1 MFDVSNPLNN
11 QKKQNSRLK
20 VIIGI
25 PAFNEEKNIGSIV
38 AQLKQKYDHVLVCDD
53 GSSDMTST
61 ISSSLGAIVVKHE
74 KNLGYGA
81 AIKTIFNEARKVEG
95 DVLVTFDADGQHQVS
110 EIDSVLQPISEN
122 KADIVIGSRFL
133 GSAKDLPKYRKF
145 GIKTITGLTN
155 VMTGSKITD
164 SQSGFRAYS
173 AKVLNEISPTESGMG
188 ISTEILIKASQK
200 GLRITEVPI
209 TISYENSSPSQEPI
223 SHGTSVILST
233 LKHMAIERPLLY
245 YGVTGLCFLALG
257 LFFGAWAIQIYSEE
271 RVIMTNIA
279 LIGIG
284 GVILG
289 TILLITATILYSI
302 VSVVRERR

>member
-1 MFDVSNPLNN
+1 M
-11 QKKQNSRLK
+11 K

-25 PAFNEEKNIGSIV
+25 PAFNEEKNIGAIV
-38 AQLKQKYDHVLVCDD
+38 AQLKQRYDYVLVCDD
-53 GSSDMTST
+53 GSSDLTST

-81 AIKTIFNEARKVEG
+81 AIKTIFNEARKIGG

-110 EIDSVLQPISEN
+110 EIDSILEPISEN

-133 GSAKDLPKYRKF
+133 GKTKDLPKYRKI

-188 ISTEILIKASQK
+188 ISTEILIKASKK
-200 GLRITEVPI
+200 GFRMTEIPI
-209 TISYENSSPSQEPI
+209 TVSYENNVHSQEPI
-223 SHGTSVILST
+223 SHGTSVVFST
-233 LKHMAIERPLLY
+233 IKHVAIERPLLY

-257 LFFGAWAIQIYSEE
+257 LFFGAWALQIYSEQ
-271 RVIMTNIA
+271 RVVMTNMT

-302 VSVVRERR
+302 VNVVREHR